1 MSTNRVC
8 SSCFSDKDLR
18 SWIRENN
25 GPRGCNACRKYD
37 SPTVGFDVLVDYIE
51 ERLRRYYGRAVD
63 QLPYCSAE
71 GGYLGPHWDSWDML
85 DKIGLDFPRDYTGS
99 LRSDIASSM
108 TDEPWTDKDVATLDL
123 DDALWSSWESFC
135 STVKHKRR
143 FFFHATGTDARDS
156 YTPASLLN
164 KIARSIDFHE
174 LITELPVDIRLWRAR
189 TGIPK
194 RKRVT
199 ATDFGPCPA
208 QFALQSN
215 RLNPSGIPMF
225 YLASSTTTA
234 LKETREEIGKVGLWR
249 STRPIRVLDLR
260 SLPDIPG
267 IFSDEPPEL
276 AQTLSFLHDF
286 TSDIMKPVQRTEKV
300 QIDYLPS
307 QVVTEYFRDYEFED
321 GALDGV
327 AYRSTVHRRGWNVAL
342 FLGPEDLGLANREWG
357 VTPTPAF
364 EFEKSVWATSA

>member
-1 MSTNRVC
+1 MSLNRVC

-37 SPTVGFDVLVDYIE
+37 SPTVGFDVLVNYIE

-143 FFFHATGTDARDS
+143 FFFHATGSDDRDS

-189 TGIPK
+189 TDIPK

-199 ATDFGPCPA
+199 ATDFGPPPP

-234 LKETREEIGKVGLWR
+234 LKETREDKGKVGLWR
-249 STRPIRVLDLR
+249 SARPIRVLDLR

-276 AQTLSFLHDF
+276 AQTLSFL
-286 TSDIMKPVQRTEKV
+286 
-300 QIDYLPS
+300 
-307 QVVTEYFRDYEFED
+307 
-321 GALDGV
+321 
-327 AYRSTVHRRGWNVAL
+327 RS
-342 FLGPEDLGLANREWG
+342 GPGRLNN
-357 VTPTPAF
+357 
-364 EFEKSVWATSA
+364 